1 MSKIDI
7 NKDAAF
13 FFVLFGLAPIDFRL
27 ALLILLNDFLKVR
40 RVFKIRR
47 IEWRYVTNENFML
60 LRVAWLC
67 IKKIGF

>member
-13 FFVLFGLAPIDFRL
+13 FCALFGLAPIDFRL

-40 RVFKIRR
+40 RVLKS
-47 IEWRYVTNENFML
+47 EELNGDT
-60 LRVAWLC
+60 
-67 IKKIGF
+67 